1 MRREKTVKE
10 KDMRTNV
17 ILPESLW
24 EKAKI
29 QATMERVSFTEIVRR
44 ALKEYLE
51 KKEPQRKNEKEK
63 VKGDRD

>member
-1 MRREKTVKE
+1 MKE

-44 ALKEYLE
+44 ELTAYLE
-51 KKEPQRKNEKEK
+51 KSELKK
-63 VKGDRD
+63 KGKS

>member
-1 MRREKTVKE
+1 MRWEKAMKE

-29 QATMERVSFTEIVRR
+29 KATMERVSFTEIVRR
-44 ALKEYLE
+44 ALTEYLA
-51 KKEPQRKNEKEK
+51 KREPKRKGK
-63 VKGDRD
+63 

>member
-1 MRREKTVKE
+1 MKE
-10 KDMRTNV
+10 KDIRTNV

-44 ALKEYLE
+44 ALAEYLA
-51 KKEPQRKNEKEK
+51 KKEPKKK
-63 VKGDRD
+63 KAK

>member
-1 MRREKTVKE
+1 MKE

-44 ALKEYLE
+44 ALMAYLE
-51 KKEPQRKNEKEK
+51 KSDRKETAQSRG
-63 VKGDRD
+63 KGKK

>member
-1 MRREKTVKE
+1 MKE

-29 QATMERVSFTEIVRR
+29 QATMERVSFTEVVRR

-51 KKEPQRKNEKEK
+51 KKSK
-63 VKGDRD
+63 KGKIN

>member
-1 MRREKTVKE
+1 MKE

-44 ALKEYLE
+44 ALITYLRKPDMKEAA
-51 KKEPQRKNEKEK
+51 QA
-63 VKGDRD
+63 KGKGGK

>member
-1 MRREKTVKE
+1 MKE

-44 ALKEYLE
+44 ALTAYLGKSGRKETVPSKGKG
-51 KKEPQRKNEKEK
+51 KK
-63 VKGDRD
+63 

>member
-1 MRREKTVKE
+1 MKE
-10 KDMRTNV
+10 KDIRTNV

-44 ALKEYLE
+44 ALAQYLA
-51 KKEPQRKNEKEK
+51 KKEPSRVLKNLKTPHSRES
-63 VKGDRD
+63 GSP

>member
-1 MRREKTVKE
+1 MKE

-29 QATMERVSFTEIVRR
+29 RATMDRVSFTEIVRR
-44 ALKEYLE
+44 ALAEYLA
-51 KKEPQRKNEKEK
+51 KKEPRK
-63 VKGDRD
+63 KGG

>member
-1 MRREKTVKE
+1 MKE

-24 EKAKI
+24 ERAKI

-44 ALKEYLE
+44 ALLAYLRKSDMKATAQSKGKG
-51 KKEPQRKNEKEK
+51 KK
-63 VKGDRD
+63 